1 MPTLAE
7 LGEFEVIRRLAA
19 VRSETAGIVRGAG
32 DDAAVLR
39 PTDGCDL
46 VVTADAFVEGRHYLA
61 DWMSAEQAGR
71 RLATANLSDMAAMA
85 ATPRWALHSIG
96 VRGDREIAW
105 LEHFERGVD
114 RALTEAGASVV
125 GGNLTSTEGPAWADL
140 TVLGE
145 CARGAAWMRGGARD
159 GDLLVVTGWP
169 GRAGAGWRLAKAR
182 GEKARAPEW
191 AELVEAWVEPEA
203 RHALALA
210 LLPLGAVTAA
220 VDLSDGIAGDAGHL
234 CEASGAGAVLDE
246 SVWPEDELLAR
257 AAAELGVPLNELRLG
272 PSDDYE
278 LLLAV
283 KPGALD
289 ECLETAQSHDV
300 PLHVVGRVTGA
311 EQGLVWLG
319 KGGAAPLGVKGFEH
333 FR

>member
-1 MPTLAE
+1 MPTLAD

-19 VRSETAGIVRGAG
+19 VRSETTGIVTGAG

-39 PTDGCDL
+39 PTEGCDL

-61 DWMSAEQAGR
+61 AWMSAEQAGR
-71 RLATANLSDMAAMA
+71 RLATANLSDLAAMA

-96 VRGDREIAW
+96 VRGDQEIAW

-114 RALTEAGASVV
+114 RGLAEAGASVV
-125 GGNLTSTEGPAWADL
+125 GGNLTATEGPAWADL
-140 TVLGE
+140 TLMGE
-145 CARGAAWMRGGARD
+145 SPRGAAWTRAGARE

-169 GRAGAGWRLAKAR
+169 GRAGAGWRLIHAR
-182 GEKARAPEW
+182 GEKARGAQW
-191 AELVEAWVEPEA
+191 SELIDAWVEPEA
-203 RHALALA
+203 RHGLALA

-220 VDLSDGIAGDAGHL
+220 VDLSDGVAGDAGHL

-246 SVWPEDELLAR
+246 SVWPEDPLLAR
-257 AAAELGVPLNELRLG
+257 AAAELGVPLNDLRLG

-283 KPGALD
+283 RPGALD
-289 ECLETAQSHDV
+289 ACLEIAQAHDV
-300 PLHVVGRVTGA
+300 PLHVVGRVVRAG
-311 EQGLVWLG
+311 QGLMWLG
-319 KGGAAPLGVKGFEH
+319 KGGATPLGVKGFEH
-333 FR
+333 FG